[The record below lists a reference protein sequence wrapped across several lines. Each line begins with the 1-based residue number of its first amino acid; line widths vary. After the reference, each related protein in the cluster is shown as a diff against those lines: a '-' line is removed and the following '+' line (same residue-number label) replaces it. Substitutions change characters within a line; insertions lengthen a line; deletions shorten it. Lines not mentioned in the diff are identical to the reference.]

1 MRIIVEQVQSN
12 GELIWKDTIAPQ
24 KIFLIGKRIMY
35 RKHQNKRNKVHTMY
49 TYVAKEGKQEEK
61 GRSKKKNSP
70 LT

>member
-12 GELIWKDTIAPQ
+12 GKLIWKGHNCTPEN
-24 KIFLIGKRIMY
+24 FLIGKRIMY

-61 GRSKKKNSP
+61 EEAKKKNSP